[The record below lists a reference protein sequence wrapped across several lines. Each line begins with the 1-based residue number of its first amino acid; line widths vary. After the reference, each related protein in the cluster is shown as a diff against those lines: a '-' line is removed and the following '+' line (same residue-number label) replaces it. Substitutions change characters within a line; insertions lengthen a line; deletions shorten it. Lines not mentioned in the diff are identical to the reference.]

1 LEAVGIPSSHICTVT
16 PISKTVGAVRIVPAF
31 AIPFPVGNPMDT
43 SEKESEIRNRIVD
56 EALDMLT
63 VDVE

>member
-1 LEAVGIPSSHICTVT
+1 
-16 PISKTVGAVRIVPAF
+16 
-31 AIPFPVGNPMDT
+31 MDT

-56 EALDMLT
+56 EALEMLT

>member
-1 LEAVGIPSSHICTVT
+1 
-16 PISKTVGAVRIVPAF
+16 VRIVPAF

-56 EALDMLT
+56 EALEMLT

>member
-1 LEAVGIPSSHICTVT
+1 M
-16 PISKTVGAVRIVPAF
+16 RIVPAF

-56 EALDMLT
+56 DALEMLT